1 MNSPSE
7 DIKDMLV
14 ADTAL
19 NLVFDPEIEGRNLF
33 IAVEPTAP
41 KNCVTIFDTIGGSP
55 QLTLAG
61 KGENYYYP
69 SVQIRVRNTGY
80 VAGWA
85 LIQKIRTSLHGR
97 AQETCND
104 GTLYSVI
111 YCSSGP
117 AFLDWDENS
126 RVRFVINFN
135 IQRR

>member
-14 ADTAL
+14 ADTSL
-19 NLVFDPEIEGRNLF
+19 SLVFDPTGENNLF

-41 KNCVTIFDTIGGSP
+41 KNCVTIFDTLGRQP
-55 QLTLAG
+55 QLTLTG
-61 KGENYYYP
+61 KGKDYFYP
-69 SVQIRVRNTGY
+69 AVQIRVRNTSY
-80 VAGWA
+80 VTGWA
-85 LIQKIRTSLHGR
+85 LIQNIRTSLHGR
-97 AQETCND
+97 AQETWN

-126 RVRFVINFN
+126 RVRFIINFN